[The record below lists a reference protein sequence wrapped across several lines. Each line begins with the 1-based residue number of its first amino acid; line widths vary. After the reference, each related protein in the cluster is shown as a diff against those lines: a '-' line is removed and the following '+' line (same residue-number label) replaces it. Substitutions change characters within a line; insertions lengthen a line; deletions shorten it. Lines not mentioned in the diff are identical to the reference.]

1 MTVRAIAG
9 LLLFDLALVATGLAL
24 LYGLRGLRSWMDAL
38 RLAGLA
44 FLLGFS
50 SVATV
55 LTALLALGIPFGPV
69 TVTAACLSVVA
80 VGAVLGIVTGRPRPF
95 DAPPRPRLPRLSLAS
110 ALFVAAFALYF
121 EALFRATRLAAQSE
135 WDAWRCWSIRP
146 KAIWFFDG
154 FDTQLFGAGA
164 PRCPGYPPGLA
175 TIEASAFEAMGS
187 VDVVTYTLQSWVL
200 ALAFVG
206 AVAGLLAPRVRGLLL
221 LPFLLLAVVLP
232 SVKDRIA
239 DGRAD
244 LALAYLMAVATVLVC
259 LWLDDRRSWRLAAAA
274 VLMAGAILTKREGLL
289 LVACVLLAALVASA
303 REWRAAWP
311 RLIAV
316 GLAAYLLAVPWRI
329 WLALEGGT
337 SGAPPDGYLGLL
349 DQLDRAWPSLR
360 LVVEALFS
368 NSLWVVAVPLAL
380 GAAALALLAGVVRV
394 PVFMVSFV
402 VIAVAACTW
411 AIWAE
416 PDLEI
421 TRDYGLNPVVRLVG
435 GPILILTAIVP
446 LSLELGWARSTAGF
460 GAGHPRFRALT
471 RPRRTLPWLIVAVA
485 ALGYPLSALTGVSAL
500 RLPGGMPR
508 FPSADECQVAPGGDE
523 LRVVLGYTSSYTEAD
538 EVRAR
543 GSAAGVTDARI
554 GQDGCGRLRVYVD
567 GVTPTRAQ
575 ELVGSLR
582 SGGLDA
588 SVEGASGE

>member
-50 SVATV
+50 SVAAV

-80 VGAVLGIVTGRPRPF
+80 VGAALGIVTGRPRPF
-95 DAPPRPRLPRLSLAS
+95 DAPPRLRLPRLSLAS

-175 TIEASAFEAMGS
+175 TVEASAFEAMGS

-232 SVKDRIA
+232 SVTDRIA

-329 WLALEGGT
+329 WLAFEGGT

-368 NSLWVVAVPLAL
+368 HSLWVVAVPLAVV
-380 GAAALALLAGVVRV
+380 AAALALLAGVVRV

-435 GPILILTAIVP
+435 
-446 LSLELGWARSTAGF
+446 ARS
-460 GAGHPRFRALT
+460 
-471 RPRRTLPWLIVAVA
+471 
-485 ALGYPLSALTGVSAL
+485 
-500 RLPGGMPR
+500 
-508 FPSADECQVAPGGDE
+508 
-523 LRVVLGYTSSYTEAD
+523 
-538 EVRAR
+538 
-543 GSAAGVTDARI
+543 
-554 GQDGCGRLRVYVD
+554 
-567 GVTPTRAQ
+567 
-575 ELVGSLR
+575 
-582 SGGLDA
+582 
-588 SVEGASGE
+588 